1 MCGRFTNEMTWTQIH
16 ALYKLTDQLH
26 PMRPSSNMQPRYNI
40 APTQTVDFLHLDKAG
55 GLELNQGR

>member
-1 MCGRFTNEMTWTQIH
+1 MCGRFTNEMTWAQIH

-26 PMRPSSNMQPRYNI
+26 PMRPSSNMQPRCNI